1 MQESTTTN
9 YEIAKRPTDRLK
21 TVNTVKLQLNFYR
34 VIIKKKV
41 TIHYYSFDVFETTRK
56 PAGKKASRK
65 VYEYIRANEFFGS
78 NIISFYD
85 GGPIYSTRQFEF
97 DHEDKDLIVNLPAEV
112 EGGRNKSYRV
122 KIRYQGETD
131 LGEIVDFTSLNSNT
145 KWNSK
150 VQSSL
155 SLLNA
160 ALNYM
165 PKSIYLS
172 QGRRSIYPDLPQFEG
187 VKIPGGFLLK
197 TGIQQALRPGWNGLV
212 VNIDRSS
219 VIFYL
224 PGPLIKTIPEVIF
237 KVTKRLK
244 TPNELK
250 SGLNPYEFRCLE
262 HYLKGVKLE
271 ITSYGRHRTI
281 TANKLSQDNAARL
294 KINRND
300 QNSQTIQQYFK
311 ARWGYDLQ
319 YPCLPCIGVYNQR
332 DRRYDYFP
340 IEVCEIVKDQK
351 FEEKDWKPLPE
362 DTRREVVRKTCFKPI
377 DTFKYIQSATND
389 VYKHNEDEILKS
401 LGIEVEKNFIKGD
414 FNIMPGPKLHT
425 ADNPKTIV
433 ENRWNTERFLDAK
446 EVINWSVIVFDRNV
460 QDKTIKDAMELLK
473 STLMGKGMKVPHLPT
488 IEACERAR
496 FNRKRKPD
504 LIICIISKNAGNPN
518 IYGDIKRCEAGL
530 GVLTQCILSNNINP
544 RFQNKWQST
553 FNNLALKIN
562 GKLGGENARL
572 SAGRSEK
579 DRPSVTGVCAS
590 TNNHL
595 TKYAARSSVNSKI
608 RNETIENLQ
617 QMTVELL
624 EVYRSENNRLPDHI
638 IVYRDGV
645 SETHFQNVKDEEITK
660 LKVAFDIVYSKYN
673 CELPKLTFVIV
684 QKRHHTKSLALDNNS
699 RKCDRNQNCLPGT
712 VIDKEIVVPQNFEFF
727 LYSHLSPLG
736 TSKPAHYFVILN
748 EGNFSSTEMY
758 HFTYRLCF
766 LSSRCNLSVSHV
778 IPVYY
783 AHHLVNKA
791 KHLETSWNDN
801 SSSSSRGS
809 SRSGVN
815 NRITSTNCI
824 VIHDLLKNTQHFI

>member
-250 SGLNPYEFRCLE
+250 SGLNPYEF
-262 HYLKGVKLE
+262 
-271 ITSYGRHRTI
+271 
-281 TANKLSQDNAARL
+281 
-294 KINRND
+294 
-300 QNSQTIQQYFK
+300 
-311 ARWGYDLQ
+311 
-319 YPCLPCIGVYNQR
+319 
-332 DRRYDYFP
+332 
-340 IEVCEIVKDQK
+340 
-351 FEEKDWKPLPE
+351 
-362 DTRREVVRKTCFKPI
+362 
-377 DTFKYIQSATND
+377 
-389 VYKHNEDEILKS
+389 
-401 LGIEVEKNFIKGD
+401 
-414 FNIMPGPKLHT
+414 
-425 ADNPKTIV
+425 
-433 ENRWNTERFLDAK
+433 
-446 EVINWSVIVFDRNV
+446 
-460 QDKTIKDAMELLK
+460 
-473 STLMGKGMKVPHLPT
+473 
-488 IEACERAR
+488 
-496 FNRKRKPD
+496 
-504 LIICIISKNAGNPN
+504 
-518 IYGDIKRCEAGL
+518 
-530 GVLTQCILSNNINP
+530 
-544 RFQNKWQST
+544 
-553 FNNLALKIN
+553 
-562 GKLGGENARL
+562 
-572 SAGRSEK
+572 
-579 DRPSVTGVCAS
+579 
-590 TNNHL
+590 
-595 TKYAARSSVNSKI
+595 
-608 RNETIENLQ
+608 
-617 QMTVELL
+617 
-624 EVYRSENNRLPDHI
+624 
-638 IVYRDGV
+638 
-645 SETHFQNVKDEEITK
+645 
-660 LKVAFDIVYSKYN
+660 
-673 CELPKLTFVIV
+673 
-684 QKRHHTKSLALDNNS
+684 
-699 RKCDRNQNCLPGT
+699 
-712 VIDKEIVVPQNFEFF
+712 
-727 LYSHLSPLG
+727 
-736 TSKPAHYFVILN
+736 
-748 EGNFSSTEMY
+748 
-758 HFTYRLCF
+758 
-766 LSSRCNLSVSHV
+766 
-778 IPVYY
+778 
-783 AHHLVNKA
+783 
-791 KHLETSWNDN
+791 
-801 SSSSSRGS
+801 
-809 SRSGVN
+809 
-815 NRITSTNCI
+815 
-824 VIHDLLKNTQHFI
+824 